1 MVRNSFRDRKEGYTD
16 KAVVIRLVLS
26 LNSTHMCVYNKVVLR
41 HSVIIHM
48 LFSSFYKKK
57 KLLLITD
64 LNYTINGQVH

>member
-41 HSVIIHM
+41 HSVIIHLLVLVIIM
-48 LFSSFYKKK
+48 LVLVYEMSYVVFFF
-57 KLLLITD
+57 L
-64 LNYTINGQVH
+64 